1 MKSNNSE
8 IIKFVVNFINEHGSK
23 EMLDEW
29 NSETNTSAFKALISK
44 SVKSKTTKDPS
55 KPKRGKSSYIF
66 FCAKKRESVKI
77 SLGEAAKPTEVTS
90 KLGELW
96 RELKESKKTADK
108 KLIQTF
114 EAEAAQDKARYDE
127 EMKEY
132 EPVDNI
138 GKKKSDKDPNAPKR
152 GKSAYI
158 FFCADKREDAKTHLG
173 EKATGKEIMA
183 FLGKM
188 WKELKADDT
197 LVDKLAEYENAA
209 VADKARYVEEMK
221 NYDSS
226 SSPKK
231 QKSSKKKKSDK
242 DSKAPKR
249 GKSAYIFFCSE
260 KRSEAKIEL
269 GEGASPN
276 EVTVHLGLM
285 WKELKSD
292 SDRADELAKFTKMAE
307 DDKARFLKETG
318 AKSQILASS
327 DEYDDDL
334 ATEYD
339 SSSEKEEIVEEEVS
353 KKKNLPK
360 PVPQTVAKKSKKM
373 TGCSYFCQEH
383 RQDVKDKYPQ
393 MKAADI
399 TKELAR
405 LWKEMNKTDQQEW
418 IDAAAEL

>member
-1 MKSNNSE
+1 MRSNNSE
-8 IIKFVVNFINEHGSK
+8 IIKFVINFIDEHGSK

-29 NSETNTSAFKALISK
+29 NSETNTNAFKALLSK
-44 SVKSKTTKDPS
+44 SVKSKTAKDPS

-77 SLGEAAKPTEVTS
+77 SLGEGAKPTAVTS

-96 RELKESKKTADK
+96 RELKESKNKADK
-108 KLIQTF
+108 KLLQTV

-127 EMKEY
+127 EMNEY
-132 EPVDNI
+132 EPADNFT
-138 GKKKSDKDPNAPKR
+138 KKKSDKDQNAPKR
-152 GKSAYI
+152 GRSAYI
-158 FFCADKREDAKTHLG
+158 FFCTDKREDAKAHLG
-173 EKATGKEIMA
+173 EKATGKEIMS

-188 WKELKADDT
+188 WKELQEDET
-197 LVDKLAEYENAA
+197 LVDKLAEYKNAA
-209 VADKARYVEEMK
+209 AADKERYIEEMK
-221 NYDSS
+221 KYDPST
-226 SSPKK
+226 SPKK
-231 QKSSKKKKSDK
+231 EKSKSKRKSKSKSDK
-242 DSKAPKR
+242 DPTAPKR

-276 EVTVHLGLM
+276 EVTIHLGLM
-285 WKELKSD
+285 WKELKAD
-292 SDRADELAKFTKMAE
+292 SDRAIELAKYTKMAE
-307 DDKARFLKETG
+307 DDKARFLKETS
-318 AKSQILASS
+318 AKSNT
-327 DEYDDDL
+327 EYDDDL

-339 SSSEKEEIVEEEVS
+339 SSSEKEEIVEEV
-353 KKKNLPK
+353 
-360 PVPQTVAKKSKKM
+360 PVVQKSVKIVAKKSKKM

-405 LWKEMNKTDQQEW
+405 LWKEMSTTDQQAW
-418 IDAAAEL
+418 IDSAAEL